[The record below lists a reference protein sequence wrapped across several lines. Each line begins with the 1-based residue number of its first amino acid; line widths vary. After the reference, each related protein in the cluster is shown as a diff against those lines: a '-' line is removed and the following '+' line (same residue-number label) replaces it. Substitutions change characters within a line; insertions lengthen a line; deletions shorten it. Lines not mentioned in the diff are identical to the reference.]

1 MQPLAKQ
8 GCLMLMIPLG
18 KDQLLLLVTFLNFL
32 LSLYFGVLARTV
44 RFVCGLE

>member
-18 KDQLLLLVTFLNFL
+18 KDQLLVTFLNFL